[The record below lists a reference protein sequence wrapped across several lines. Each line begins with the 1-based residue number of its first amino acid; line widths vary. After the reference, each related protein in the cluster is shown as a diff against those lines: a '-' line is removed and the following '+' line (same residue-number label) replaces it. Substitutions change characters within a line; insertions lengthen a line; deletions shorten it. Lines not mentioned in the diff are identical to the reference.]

1 MWHNHI
7 QDKAKDPGRL
17 SRIEKDNKNKDIDYV
32 VQTMGKYMQREIDK
46 RNNTDG

>member
-1 MWHNHI
+1 MSVLRGTDH
-7 QDKAKDPGRL
+7 
-17 SRIEKDNKNKDIDYV
+17 YV